1 MTAPEQPVPRDELA
15 ATLLAGITR
24 TVERVLSSVAQ
35 VGAATSAIVA
45 AARGS
50 GRQPRRSDL
59 AALRPLVAKVLRQHQ
74 GFVAGTG
81 VVLAPDVLADASR
94 CIEWWWTDQNPA
106 DRDPVL
112 TKLEVDLDP
121 ESAEFYDYTT
131 MQWYREPQRTGGH
144 SVAGPYVDYICTHEY
159 TFTVSVPLVCG
170 GSFAGVAAAD
180 ILAEQVE
187 RTAAPWLSRLG
198 HPAVLASGDGRVI
211 ASNTGSLLPGMV
223 LAHCDAGATLR
234 PVIFPAATRH
244 GPPDPVLPWTLYGH
258 ASGDGSQRRAGQDQR
273 GRSTDYQG

>member
-1 MTAPEQPVPRDELA
+1 MTQEQSVPQDELA
-15 ATLLAGITR
+15 VSLLTGMAS
-24 TVERVLSSVAQ
+24 TVQRVLGSVAE

-45 AARGS
+45 AARRR
-50 GRQPRRSDL
+50 GRPPRRGDL
-59 AALRPLVAKVLRQHQ
+59 AALRPLAATVLRQHH

-94 CIEWWWTDQNPA
+94 CIEWWWTGQNPA
-106 DRDPVL
+106 DREPVL
-112 TKLEVDLDP
+112 AKLEVDLDP

-159 TFTVSVPLVCG
+159 TFTVSVPVVCAG
-170 GSFAGVAAAD
+170 RFAGVAAAD

-198 HPAVLASGDGRVI
+198 HPAVLASGEGRVI
-211 ASNTGSLLPGMV
+211 ASNTGNLLPGMV
-223 LAHCDAGATLR
+223 LARGDAAATLR
-234 PVIFPAATRH
+234 PVLFPAAA
-244 GPPDPVLPWTLYGH
+244 GPGAAGPVLPWTLF
-258 ASGDGSQRRAGQDQR
+258 GQAR
-273 GRSTDYQG
+273 PGP